1 MTLKYLPEGALLNL
15 PRNKAF
21 IGSRKGLESAQKL
34 GEILEAVA
42 LSCDNDLNL
51 TVRLGEGLVGVI
63 PRREAT
69 LPLPDR
75 KEKDIAVISRVGKA
89 VCFKVLGFGKKDN
102 RPCVFLS
109 RRAAQEDCLENHLRH
124 LLPGQIL
131 SVRVTHEEPFG
142 AFVDIGCGIVSLLS
156 IDCIS
161 VSRISHPRDRFACGD
176 FLRAAVK
183 CIDRQTGRI
192 YMTEKELLGSW
203 EENAALFEP
212 GQTVAGLVR
221 SIEDY
226 GIFVELTP
234 NRAGLAETKEGV
246 SVSDRATVFT
256 KSINPE
262 RMKIKLVLIDS
273 YKDFSAPAP
282 LRYFLPEDCNHLS
295 SWRYSPDC
303 CPKSVGTVF

>member
-161 VSRISHPRDRFACGD
+161 VSRISHPRDA
-176 FLRAAVK
+176 L
-183 CIDRQTGRI
+183 IGR
-192 YMTEKELLGSW
+192 
-203 EENAALFEP
+203 
-212 GQTVAGLVR
+212 
-221 SIEDY
+221 
-226 GIFVELTP
+226 
-234 NRAGLAETKEGV
+234 
-246 SVSDRATVFT
+246 
-256 KSINPE
+256 
-262 RMKIKLVLIDS
+262 
-273 YKDFSAPAP
+273 
-282 LRYFLPEDCNHLS
+282 
-295 SWRYSPDC
+295 PDA
-303 CPKSVGTVF
+303 FI

>member
-109 RRAAQEDCLENHLRH
+109 RRAAQEDCLENNFRDVLR
-124 LLPGQIL
+124 
-131 SVRVTHEEPFG
+131 
-142 AFVDIGCGIVSLLS
+142 
-156 IDCIS
+156 
-161 VSRISHPRDRFACGD
+161 
-176 FLRAAVK
+176 
-183 CIDRQTGRI
+183 
-192 YMTEKELLGSW
+192 
-203 EENAALFEP
+203 
-212 GQTVAGLVR
+212 
-221 SIEDY
+221 
-226 GIFVELTP
+226 
-234 NRAGLAETKEGV
+234 
-246 SVSDRATVFT
+246 
-256 KSINPE
+256 
-262 RMKIKLVLIDS
+262 
-273 YKDFSAPAP
+273 
-282 LRYFLPEDCNHLS
+282 
-295 SWRYSPDC
+295 
-303 CPKSVGTVF
+303 

>member
-102 RPCVFLS
+102 RP
-109 RRAAQEDCLENHLRH
+109 
-124 LLPGQIL
+124 
-131 SVRVTHEEPFG
+131 
-142 AFVDIGCGIVSLLS
+142 
-156 IDCIS
+156 
-161 VSRISHPRDRFACGD
+161 
-176 FLRAAVK
+176 
-183 CIDRQTGRI
+183 
-192 YMTEKELLGSW
+192 
-203 EENAALFEP
+203 
-212 GQTVAGLVR
+212 
-221 SIEDY
+221 
-226 GIFVELTP
+226 
-234 NRAGLAETKEGV
+234 
-246 SVSDRATVFT
+246 
-256 KSINPE
+256 
-262 RMKIKLVLIDS
+262 
-273 YKDFSAPAP
+273 
-282 LRYFLPEDCNHLS
+282 
-295 SWRYSPDC
+295 
-303 CPKSVGTVF
+303 